1 MAYKSIRP
9 LRAYSYCSNT
19 GARGRSMES
28 LMRLTDKIRHEPAP
42 TPSMSAKDAYD
53 LARAHLE
60 RGAQEDY
67 LVWTMIA
74 EFLDAV
80 EKQALRP
87 LN

>member
-1 MAYKSIRP
+1 MA
-9 LRAYSYCSNT
+9 
-19 GARGRSMES
+19 S
-28 LMRLTDKIRHEPAP
+28 LMRLSDRPRPKRAP
-42 TPSMSAKDAYD
+42 TPALSSKHAYD
-53 LARAHLE
+53 LARAHLQ

-74 EFLDAV
+74 EFLEAV

>member
-1 MAYKSIRP
+1 
-9 LRAYSYCSNT
+9 
-19 GARGRSMES
+19 MES
-28 LMRLTDKIRHEPAP
+28 LTRLAETIGRQPAP
-42 TPSMSAKDAYD
+42 AAALSAKEAYE
-53 LARAHLE
+53 LARTHLE

-74 EFLDAV
+74 EFLEAV

>member
-1 MAYKSIRP
+1 
-9 LRAYSYCSNT
+9 
-19 GARGRSMES
+19 MES
-28 LMRLTDKIRHEPAP
+28 LRRLNDQIRQKPAP
-42 TPSMSAKDAYD
+42 TPSLSAKDAYD

-74 EFLDAV
+74 EFLEAV

>member
-1 MAYKSIRP
+1 MQ
-9 LRAYSYCSNT
+9 
-19 GARGRSMES
+19 S
-28 LMRLTDKIRHEPAP
+28 LMPLIQTKRKAPALAP
-42 TPSMSAKDAYD
+42 ALSATQAFA
-53 LARAHLE
+53 LARSHLE

-80 EKQALRP
+80 EKQALRM